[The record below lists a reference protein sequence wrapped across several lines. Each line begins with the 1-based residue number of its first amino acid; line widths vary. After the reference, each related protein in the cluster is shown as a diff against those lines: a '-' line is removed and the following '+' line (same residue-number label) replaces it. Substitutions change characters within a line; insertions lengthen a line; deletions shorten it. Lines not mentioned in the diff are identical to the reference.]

1 MTFTHHLL
9 SRNTIAVKA
18 KAADWKEAVRIGTD
32 LLVKAGTIEPRYY
45 DAIINQTEELGPYYL
60 LAPGLAMPH
69 GRPEEGV
76 LENSFALVTLETPVN
91 FGDQY
96 NDPIEILITL
106 AATDAKTQN
115 EEAIVQVVTIFDD
128 DEVVEK
134 LRSATT
140 VEEVRTLLETIQ
152 E

>member
-1 MTFTHHLL
+1 
-9 SRNTIAVKA
+9 
-18 KAADWKEAVRIGTD
+18 
-32 LLVKAGTIEPRYY
+32 
-45 DAIINQTEELGPYYL
+45 
-60 LAPGLAMPH
+60 MPH
-69 GRPEEGV
+69 GRPEEGL

-134 LRSATT
+134 LRSART
-140 VEEVRTLLETIQ
+140 VEEVRTLLTTIQ